1 MFSGETPKLKEGIIM
16 KREALKRLYGH
27 PEDIRR
33 VLGVSESSF
42 KRLYRTPKNVWTL
55 GRH

>member
-1 MFSGETPKLKEGIIM
+1 MFSGETPRLKEGIIM

-27 PEDIRR
+27 PEDVRR
-33 VLGVSESSF
+33 ILGVSESSF

>member
-1 MFSGETPKLKEGIIM
+1 M

-27 PEDIRR
+27 PENVRR
-33 VLGVSESSF
+33 VLGVNESSF